1 MAVLVEVRELTAEQL
16 GEAWQLGRLA
26 FGLTPAD
33 PPASALKSSKG
44 VTRYGAFDRAGR
56 LIGKANDLHH
66 EQWWDGRAVSVADVG
81 GVAVIPEFRNHGVS
95 RALLRRLLEDAHRR
109 GAAFSA
115 LFPTVT
121 AVYRSAGWALAG
133 ALYGVDIPVAA
144 LPVGRDHGLTVRP
157 GTPADLG
164 GSAGLYAE
172 LARCR
177 NGLLTRVG
185 AAWDPPADRF
195 PDGVDGLTVVQDRG
209 RLVGYACW
217 SRGPGFGQDA
227 VLEVRDALA
236 ATTDAARA
244 LIAVLASWRS
254 VVATVR
260 FHALLSGALAT
271 ELPLEA
277 ATTHRVRRWMHRPV
291 DVGAAVAARRWPPW
305 VQAQAI
311 FSLRDELAPWNTG
324 TWRLEIA
331 DGLANLEPTIR
342 STAPRL
348 TVEGFA
354 QLFTGAASPAILRET
369 GLADFAPGD
378 DPRKLQPLMGNPRAE
393 LLDYF

>member
-1 MAVLVEVRELTAEQL
+1 VPVEVRELTAEQL

-33 PPASALKSSKG
+33 PPASALEPGKG

-66 EQWWDGRAVSVADVG
+66 EQWWDGRAVSTADVG
-81 GVAVIPEFRNHGVS
+81 GLAVVPEFRNRGVS
-95 RALLRRLLEDAHRR
+95 RVLLRRLLEDAHRR
-109 GAAFSA
+109 GAAVSA
-115 LFPTVT
+115 LFPTVA

-133 ALYGVDIPVAA
+133 ALYGVDIPIAA
-144 LPVGRDHGLTVRP
+144 LPAGRDYGLSVRP
-157 GTPADLG
+157 GTPADLADT
-164 GSAGLYAE
+164 AGLYAE
-172 LARCR
+172 IARCR

-185 AAWDPPADRF
+185 PRWDPPGDRF
-195 PDGVDGLTVVQDRG
+195 PDRVDGLTVVEDGG

-217 SRGPGFGQDA
+217 SRGPGFGKDA
-227 VLEVRDALA
+227 VLEVQDALA
-236 ATTDAARA
+236 ATTEAAGA

-254 VVATVR
+254 VVATLR
-260 FHALLSGALAT
+260 FRALLSGALAT

-291 DVGAAVAARRWPPW
+291 DVAAAVTARRWPPW
-305 VQAQAI
+305 MKAQAT
-311 FSLRDELAPWNTG
+311 FSLRDEFAPWNTG

-331 DGLANLEPTIR
+331 DGLANPEPTTR

-354 QLFTGAASPAILRET
+354 QLFTGAASPGILRET
-369 GLADFAPGD
+369 GLLGVGPD
-378 DPRKLQPLMGNPRAE
+378 DNPRMLEPLMGNPRAE